1 MAEHLWPLV
10 RLEAATEEELIEAYR
25 KLYLETYVKS
35 GVEYFDWNGNRVYFS
50 ARIFDH
56 AFSEGSDYRFNPG
69 VHDLPFSK
77 RRARCIL
84 CIKEVLAASKGTIE
98 VLQQFR
104 KDSRNRMKKRRV
116 LIVVEEKYVVV
127 LDVRDNHREYD
138 FISAF
143 LADEGYLKK
152 LRKGALLLE
161 TKKSPS
167 LNGD

>member
-35 GVEYFDWNGNRVYFS
+35 GVVYFDWHGNRVYFS

-56 AFSEGSDYRFNPG
+56 AFSESSDYRFRPG

-77 RRARCIL
+77 RRARCIFW
-84 CIKEVLAASKGTIE
+84 IKEVLAASNGTIE

-116 LIVVEEKYVVV
+116 LLVVEEKYVVV

-143 LADEGYLKK
+143 PADEGYLKK
-152 LRKGALLLE
+152 IRKESHLLE
-161 TKKSPS
+161 TKKPQS
-167 LNGD
+167 

>member
-10 RLEAATEEELIEAYR
+10 RLEAETEEELIAAYR

-35 GVEYFDWNGNRVYFS
+35 GVEYFDWHGNRVYFS
-50 ARIFDH
+50 AGMFDH
-56 AFSEGSDYRFNPG
+56 AFSEGSDYRFRPG

-84 CIKEVLAASKGTIE
+84 WIKEVLAASKGTIE

-116 LIVVEEKYVVV
+116 LLVVEEKYVVV
-127 LDVRDNHREYD
+127 LDVRDNHREFD

-152 LRKGALLLE
+152 MRKESLLLE
-161 TKKSPS
+161 TKKPQS
-167 LNGD
+167 